1 MMLLLTYVLA
11 FLVAILLLLY
21 IMNIIGVLSGT
32 KSSY

>member
-21 IMNIIGVLSGT
+21 IMNIIGVISGP
-32 KSSY
+32 